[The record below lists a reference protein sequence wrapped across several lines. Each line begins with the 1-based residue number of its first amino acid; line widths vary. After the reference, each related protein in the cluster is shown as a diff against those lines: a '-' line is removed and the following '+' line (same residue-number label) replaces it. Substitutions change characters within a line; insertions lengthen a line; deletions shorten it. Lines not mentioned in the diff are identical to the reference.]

1 MTTQQTVFSYDNAYN
16 EHSICQIVV
25 YIGDGVNDLDGS
37 GGDFE
42 LTLILG
48 DFTVQPEPQLIYFDA
63 TTQSSIFTEQFP
75 LRNDQTVTV
84 KLKSPNAAD
93 SAVYV
98 RACIYEIGIQSIRA
112 KLDYIAS
119 RVATTTISTTGGSAS
134 GGTSGAGGGVYATTS
149 GLGTG
154 VIPGHC

>member
-1 MTTQQTVFSYDNAYN
+1 MTTQSTVFSYDNAYN
-16 EHSICQIVV
+16 EHIICQIVV

-63 TTQSSIFTEQFP
+63 TTQSSVFTEQFP
-75 LRNDQTVTV
+75 LRNDQTVTA

-93 SAVYV
+93 TSVYV
-98 RACIYEIGIQSIRA
+98 KTCIYETGIQSIQEQ
-112 KLDYIAS
+112 LDYISS
-119 RVATTTISTTGGSAS
+119 RLSTTTITTTGGSG
-134 GGTSGAGGGVYATTS
+134 GGTGGGVYATTS
-149 GLGTG
+149 GTGTG